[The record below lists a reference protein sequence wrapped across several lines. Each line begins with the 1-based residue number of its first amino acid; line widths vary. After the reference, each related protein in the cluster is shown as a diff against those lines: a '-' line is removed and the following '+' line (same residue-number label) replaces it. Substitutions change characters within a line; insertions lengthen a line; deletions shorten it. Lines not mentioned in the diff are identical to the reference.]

1 MRREPEN
8 FSIRHVVSQAKPGVG
23 EVLVNEGVHNRFLCR
38 LLCQAMTQPAWLT
51 ARFQYLAPP
60 ALWSGRS
67 GQYGPGTEQGLSG
80 QGVSGLPLHI
90 VPCQGVLEAMKEDLV
105 GKRRERHQPN
115 SILI

>member
-67 GQYGPGTEQGLSG
+67 GQYGPRDRAGPVWSGGQWSAPPHSPWSGGVGSYEGGLG
-80 QGVSGLPLHI
+80 G
-90 VPCQGVLEAMKEDLV
+90 EEE
-105 GKRRERHQPN
+105 GKA
-115 SILI
+115 ST